1 MCVIPWCISPCLDN
15 ETETWMIGLY
25 YYVDCNQ
32 CTTRMD
38 QKISMEIP
46 IFPRVLLITGVL
58 TFLVAPPD
66 SSWSNIPY
74 YRDGVYREIRLCDG
88 NDG

>member
-1 MCVIPWCISPCLDN
+1 
-15 ETETWMIGLY
+15 MIGLY

-58 TFLVAPPD
+58 TFLVAHLILPGAT
-66 SSWSNIPY
+66 
-74 YRDGVYREIRLCDG
+74 YRTIEMEFTERSGCVMEMMG
-88 NDG
+88 NPKTN